1 MHFTDLIKNIFRR
14 PFAPVH
20 PLIAH
25 NNQRFHAGADY
36 PRLLDEYE
44 FVVFDTEL
52 TGFSRKQD
60 EIIAIGAV
68 KIRNLQIVCGETF
81 YALVRPDERFQTS
94 STLVHRLTPQELHKA
109 PLMAE
114 VLPKFL
120 EFCGD
125 AFLVGHF
132 VRLDLEFINRATNK
146 HLGGMVT
153 TPYLDTMCLAMAY
166 NDIKQ
171 GSYCDQYNRQ
181 SAYNLAVLSKEYGL
195 PLFAEH
201 NALQDSLQTAYL
213 FLYLVKKFRQHGVR
227 TMNECLVAGRNR
239 SMLWW
244 PF

>member
-1 MHFTDLIKNIFRR
+1 MPLANPIKKIFKLTRR
-14 PFAPVH
+14 SPH
-20 PLIAH
+20 QLIAH
-25 NNQRFHAGADY
+25 NNQLFSAGAEY
-36 PRLLDEYE
+36 PRLLHEYE

-60 EIIAIGAV
+60 EIVAIGAV
-68 KIRNLQIVCGETF
+68 KIKNLQIVCGETF
-81 YALVRPDERFQTS
+81 YALVRPDGRSRTS
-94 STLVHRLTPQELHKA
+94 GTLVHRLTPQELNKA

-114 VLPKFL
+114 VLPRFL

-132 VRLDLEFINRATNK
+132 VRLDLEFINRATQK
-146 HLGGMVT
+146 HMGGIVT

-166 NDIKQ
+166 NDIRQ
-171 GSYCDQYNRQ
+171 GSYCDHYNRQ
-181 SAYNLAVLSKEYGL
+181 GAYTLRALSKDYGL
-195 PLFAEH
+195 PQFTEH

-213 FLYLVKKFRQHGVR
+213 FLYLVKKIRQHDVR
-227 TMNECLVAGRNR
+227 TMSEYLVAGRNR

>member
-1 MHFTDLIKNIFRR
+1 MPVTDLIKNIFR
-14 PFAPVH
+14 PSQQPPH
-20 PLIAH
+20 PLIVH
-25 NNQRFHAGADY
+25 NNQLFHAGEQY
-36 PRLLDEYE
+36 PHLLHEYE

-52 TGFSRKQD
+52 TGFNHKQD

-68 KIRNLQIVCGETF
+68 KIKNLQIICGETF
-81 YALVRPDERFQTS
+81 YTLVRPGERFQTK
-94 STLVHRLTPQELHKA
+94 STLIHRLTPQELHNA
-109 PLMAE
+109 PTMAE
-114 VLPKFL
+114 VLPQFL

-132 VRLDLEFINRATNK
+132 VRLDLDFINRATKK
-146 HLGGMVT
+146 HLGGMLT

-166 NDIKQ
+166 NDIRQ

-181 SAYNLAVLSKEYGL
+181 GAYNLAALSKEYGL

-213 FLYLVKKFRQHGVR
+213 FLYLVKKIRHHGVR
-227 TMNECLVAGRNR
+227 TMDEYLETGRNR